1 MVAPRRQLW
10 RHGGADV
17 DLEAQH
23 DLLEGGGGD
32 ARTTRHATIRAT
44 FQGASMLLADA
55 VPPRLA
61 WVRTLHQPTRGLH
74 LNARRLLVLQ
84 VLQRYGP
91 QLGAVLI
98 NAGFFAWTC
107 ALVLYRDSPM
117 VWPAMLVGYPTLVFL
132 VRLCPLCSAHHA
144 RARSLRAA
152 GLLTTRARRQGKEI
166 YAWILIR

>member
-1 MVAPRRQLW
+1 MPPSEPPSKARACCWPTPCLRVSPGCAP
-10 RHGGADV
+10 
-17 DLEAQH
+17 
-23 DLLEGGGGD
+23 
-32 ARTTRHATIRAT
+32 
-44 FQGASMLLADA
+44 
-55 VPPRLA
+55 
-61 WVRTLHQPTRGLH
+61 LHQPTRGLH

-91 QLGAVLI
+91 QLGAILI